1 MDLYPW
7 IVLVHIV
14 AAFVFVMAHGVSA
27 SVAFRIRGET
37 DRTRLAAL
45 LELSGGS
52 LMTAFI
58 ALLVILVAG
67 IWAAIVGGHFGGG
80 KYWAW
85 ASLGVFIVTGGLMTP
100 LASTW
105 MNRVRHAAGV
115 RTQGDKKTDPDPVP
129 AGDAELAA
137 ILAAGRPHLIAA
149 VGLVG
154 LVVLVT
160 LMRLK
165 PF

>member
-14 AAFVFVMAHGVSA
+14 AAFVFVLAHGASA
-27 SVAFRIRGET
+27 FVAFRIRSET

-45 LELSGGS
+45 LELSGAS
-52 LMTAFI
+52 LATTFI
-58 ALLVILVAG
+58 ALLVLLVAG
-67 IWAAIVGGHFGGG
+67 IWAAIAGGHFGGG

-85 ASLGVFIVTGGLMTP
+85 AALGVFIVTAGLMTP
-100 LASTW
+100 LASSW
-105 MNRVRHAAGV
+105 MNRVRHAIGA
-115 RTQGDKKTDPDPVP
+115 RTQADKKTDPDPVP
-129 AGDAELAA
+129 ASDAELAA
-137 ILAAGRPHLIAA
+137 ILATGRPELVAA

-154 LVVLVT
+154 LAVLVT
-160 LMRLK
+160 LMRFK